1 MKKILVIIVLSIVL
15 ISNIKLDRTSIKKEE
30 TRAIFVS
37 YIELNKYIKGNDYEI
52 SKRNIRKIIK
62 NIKRL
67 KCNTIILQVRS
78 ASDAIYKSTIY
89 PMSLNIV
96 NTEYDD
102 YYDVLDYFI
111 KESHKSNVKVIAWI
125 NPYRIRT
132 TCDKTTITEKNPAYK
147 YLDTDIVYINNGIYY
162 NPSKQETEDLIVKGV
177 EEVLN
182 YDVDGILFDDYF
194 YPDNNIDK
202 KDYEEYIKNNEFI
215 EEKNYRLNI
224 VNKMIKRVYKTCK
237 NKNIKFG
244 ISPDGNIDNNYNKN
258 YADVKSW
265 LKSNEYIDFIM
276 PQIYYG
282 FYNSTRDYI
291 KVTKE
296 AESLMKQKYDFPNC
310 ISTFQSQ
317 IPPYGKWYEVKGGW
331 YESFEKQYE
340 EDKREELVSKCYA
353 AYQLDWMISH
363 EYGLYDIVQ
372 ALNDEFHKSE
382 KDGYENPTPG
392 ELFQEFEDTGFHSE
406 IYACKDEFLDCEFQ
420 DEAYMNHLFAM
431 MPDSDSIRNF
441 YKELMEEPTQE
452 REEER

>member
-30 TRAIFVS
+30 ETRAIFVS
-37 YIELNKYIKGNDYEI
+37 YIELNKYIKGNNYEI

-62 NIKRL
+62 NIKKL

-78 ASDAIYKSTIY
+78 ASDAIYKSNIY

-96 NTEYDD
+96 NTEYDE

-147 YLDTDIVYINNGIYY
+147 YLDSDIVYINNGIYY

-224 VNKMIKRVYKTCK
+224 VNKTIKRVYKTCK

-296 AESLMKQKYDFPNC
+296 WENLIENKDIELYIALAFYKVGM
-310 ISTFQSQ
+310 
-317 IPPYGKWYEVKGGW
+317 
-331 YESFEKQYE
+331 
-340 EDKREELVSKCYA
+340 EDKYAKSGFNEWIDNDNIIMREILLSRNLKNYKGFS
-353 AYQLDWMISH
+353 L
-363 EYGLYDIVQ
+363 
-372 ALNDEFHKSE
+372 FR
-382 KDGYENPTPG
+382 YENIFN
-392 ELFQEFEDTGFHSE
+392 EE
-406 IYACKDEFLDCEFQ
+406 IYTKT
-420 DEAYMNHLFAM
+420 
-431 MPDSDSIRNF
+431 SI
-441 YKELMEEPTQE
+441 KEIENLKKILN
-452 REEER
+452 

>member
-1 MKKILVIIVLSIVL
+1 MKKILVIIILSIVL
-15 ISNIKLDRTSIKKEE
+15 ISNIKLDRTSIQKEEE

-62 NIKRL
+62 NIKKL

-78 ASDAIYKSTIY
+78 ASDAIYKSNIY

-182 YDVDGILFDDYF
+182 YDVDGMLFDDYF

-215 EEKNYRLNI
+215 EEKDYRLNI

-296 AESLMKQKYDFPNC
+296 WENLIENKDIELYIALAFYKVGM
-310 ISTFQSQ
+310 
-317 IPPYGKWYEVKGGW
+317 
-331 YESFEKQYE
+331 
-340 EDKREELVSKCYA
+340 EDKYA
-353 AYQLDWMISH
+353 KSGFNEWID
-363 EYGLYDIVQ
+363 
-372 ALNDEFHKSE
+372 NDNIIMKEILLSRNLKNYKGFSLFR
-382 KDGYENPTPG
+382 YENIFN
-392 ELFQEFEDTGFHSE
+392 EE
-406 IYACKDEFLDCEFQ
+406 IYTKT
-420 DEAYMNHLFAM
+420 
-431 MPDSDSIRNF
+431 SI
-441 YKELMEEPTQE
+441 KEIENLKKILN
-452 REEER
+452 

>member
-1 MKKILVIIVLSIVL
+1 MKKILVIIILSIVL
-15 ISNIKLDRTSIKKEE
+15 ISNIKLDRTSIKKEEE

-78 ASDAIYKSTIY
+78 ASDAIYKSNIY

-296 AESLMKQKYDFPNC
+296 WENLIENKDIELYIALAFYKVGM
-310 ISTFQSQ
+310 
-317 IPPYGKWYEVKGGW
+317 
-331 YESFEKQYE
+331 
-340 EDKREELVSKCYA
+340 EDKYAKSGFNEWIDNDNIIMREILLSRNLKNYKGFS
-353 AYQLDWMISH
+353 L
-363 EYGLYDIVQ
+363 
-372 ALNDEFHKSE
+372 FR
-382 KDGYENPTPG
+382 YENIFN
-392 ELFQEFEDTGFHSE
+392 EE
-406 IYACKDEFLDCEFQ
+406 IYTKT
-420 DEAYMNHLFAM
+420 
-431 MPDSDSIRNF
+431 SI
-441 YKELMEEPTQE
+441 KEIENLKKILN
-452 REEER
+452 

>member
-1 MKKILVIIVLSIVL
+1 MKKILIIIILSIVL
-15 ISNIKLDRTSIKKEE
+15 ISNIKLDRTSIKKEEE

-62 NIKRL
+62 NIKKL

-78 ASDAIYKSTIY
+78 ASDAIYKSNIY

-215 EEKNYRLNI
+215 EEKDYRLNI

-265 LKSNEYIDFIM
+265 LKSDEYIDFIM

-296 AESLMKQKYDFPNC
+296 WENLIENKDIELYIALAFYKVGM
-310 ISTFQSQ
+310 
-317 IPPYGKWYEVKGGW
+317 
-331 YESFEKQYE
+331 
-340 EDKREELVSKCYA
+340 EDKYAKSGFNEWIDNDNIIMREILLSRNLKNYKGFS
-353 AYQLDWMISH
+353 L
-363 EYGLYDIVQ
+363 
-372 ALNDEFHKSE
+372 FR
-382 KDGYENPTPG
+382 YENIFN
-392 ELFQEFEDTGFHSE
+392 EE
-406 IYACKDEFLDCEFQ
+406 IYTKT
-420 DEAYMNHLFAM
+420 
-431 MPDSDSIRNF
+431 SI
-441 YKELMEEPTQE
+441 KEIENLKKILN
-452 REEER
+452 

>member
-1 MKKILVIIVLSIVL
+1 MKKILVIIILSIVL
-15 ISNIKLDRTSIKKEE
+15 ISNIKLDRKSIKKEEE

-78 ASDAIYKSTIY
+78 ASDAIYKSNIY

-147 YLDTDIVYINNGIYY
+147 YLDSDIVYINNGIYY

-177 EEVLN
+177 EELLN

-202 KDYEEYIKNNEFI
+202 KDYEEHIKNNEFI

-296 AESLMKQKYDFPNC
+296 WENLIENKDIELYIALAFYKVGM
-310 ISTFQSQ
+310 
-317 IPPYGKWYEVKGGW
+317 
-331 YESFEKQYE
+331 
-340 EDKREELVSKCYA
+340 EDKYAKSGFNEWIDNDNIIMREILLSRNLKNYKGFS
-353 AYQLDWMISH
+353 L
-363 EYGLYDIVQ
+363 
-372 ALNDEFHKSE
+372 FR
-382 KDGYENPTPG
+382 YENIFN
-392 ELFQEFEDTGFHSE
+392 EE
-406 IYACKDEFLDCEFQ
+406 IYTKT
-420 DEAYMNHLFAM
+420 
-431 MPDSDSIRNF
+431 SI
-441 YKELMEEPTQE
+441 KEIENLKKILN
-452 REEER
+452 

>member
-1 MKKILVIIVLSIVL
+1 MKKRLVIIVLSIVL
-15 ISNIKLDRTSIKKEE
+15 ISNIKLDRTSIKKEEE

-78 ASDAIYKSTIY
+78 ASDAIYKSNIY

-177 EEVLN
+177 EELLN

-296 AESLMKQKYDFPNC
+296 WENLIENKDIELYIALAFYKVGM
-310 ISTFQSQ
+310 
-317 IPPYGKWYEVKGGW
+317 
-331 YESFEKQYE
+331 
-340 EDKREELVSKCYA
+340 EDKYAKSGFNEWIDNDNIIMREILLSRNLKNYKGFS
-353 AYQLDWMISH
+353 L
-363 EYGLYDIVQ
+363 
-372 ALNDEFHKSE
+372 FR
-382 KDGYENPTPG
+382 YENIFN
-392 ELFQEFEDTGFHSE
+392 EE
-406 IYACKDEFLDCEFQ
+406 IYTKT
-420 DEAYMNHLFAM
+420 
-431 MPDSDSIRNF
+431 SI
-441 YKELMEEPTQE
+441 KEIENLKKILN
-452 REEER
+452 

>member
-1 MKKILVIIVLSIVL
+1 MKKILVIIILSIVL

-62 NIKRL
+62 NIKSL

-78 ASDAIYKSTIY
+78 ASDAIYKSNIY

-111 KESHKSNVKVIAWI
+111 KESHKSNVKIIAWI

-132 TCDKTTITEKNPAYK
+132 TCDKNTITEKNPAYK

-215 EEKNYRLNI
+215 EEKDYRLNI

-296 AESLMKQKYDFPNC
+296 WENLIENKEIELYIALAFYKVGM
-310 ISTFQSQ
+310 
-317 IPPYGKWYEVKGGW
+317 
-331 YESFEKQYE
+331 
-340 EDKREELVSKCYA
+340 EDKYAKNGFNEWIDNDNIIMREILLSRNLKNYKGFS
-353 AYQLDWMISH
+353 L
-363 EYGLYDIVQ
+363 
-372 ALNDEFHKSE
+372 FR
-382 KDGYENPTPG
+382 YENIFN
-392 ELFQEFEDTGFHSE
+392 EE
-406 IYACKDEFLDCEFQ
+406 IYTKT
-420 DEAYMNHLFAM
+420 
-431 MPDSDSIRNF
+431 SI
-441 YKELMEEPTQE
+441 KEIENLKKILN
-452 REEER
+452 

>member
-1 MKKILVIIVLSIVL
+1 MKKILVIIILSIVL
-15 ISNIKLDRTSIKKEE
+15 ISNIKLDRTSIKKEEEE

-62 NIKRL
+62 NIKKL

-78 ASDAIYKSTIY
+78 ASDAIYKSNIY

-215 EEKNYRLNI
+215 EEKDYRLNI

-296 AESLMKQKYDFPNC
+296 WENLIENKDIELYIALAFYKVGM
-310 ISTFQSQ
+310 
-317 IPPYGKWYEVKGGW
+317 
-331 YESFEKQYE
+331 
-340 EDKREELVSKCYA
+340 EDKYAKSGFNEWIDNDNIIMREILLSRNLKNYKGFS
-353 AYQLDWMISH
+353 L
-363 EYGLYDIVQ
+363 
-372 ALNDEFHKSE
+372 FR
-382 KDGYENPTPG
+382 YENIFN
-392 ELFQEFEDTGFHSE
+392 EE
-406 IYACKDEFLDCEFQ
+406 IYTKT
-420 DEAYMNHLFAM
+420 
-431 MPDSDSIRNF
+431 SI
-441 YKELMEEPTQE
+441 KEIENLKKILN
-452 REEER
+452 

>member
-1 MKKILVIIVLSIVL
+1 MKKILVIIILSIVL
-15 ISNIKLDRTSIKKEE
+15 ISNTKLDRTSIQKEEE

-62 NIKRL
+62 NIKKL

-78 ASDAIYKSTIY
+78 ASDAIYKSNIY

-102 YYDVLDYFI
+102 YYDVLNYFI

-215 EEKNYRLNI
+215 EEKDYRLNI
-224 VNKMIKRVYKTCK
+224 VNKMVKRVYKICK

-296 AESLMKQKYDFPNC
+296 WENLIENKDIELYIALAFYKVGM
-310 ISTFQSQ
+310 
-317 IPPYGKWYEVKGGW
+317 
-331 YESFEKQYE
+331 
-340 EDKREELVSKCYA
+340 EDKYA
-353 AYQLDWMISH
+353 KSGFNEWID
-363 EYGLYDIVQ
+363 
-372 ALNDEFHKSE
+372 NDNIIMKEILLSRNLKNYKGFSLFR
-382 KDGYENPTPG
+382 YENIFN
-392 ELFQEFEDTGFHSE
+392 EE
-406 IYACKDEFLDCEFQ
+406 IYTKT
-420 DEAYMNHLFAM
+420 
-431 MPDSDSIRNF
+431 SI
-441 YKELMEEPTQE
+441 KEIENLKKILN
-452 REEER
+452 

>member
-1 MKKILVIIVLSIVL
+1 MKKILVIIILSIVL
-15 ISNIKLDRTSIKKEE
+15 ISNTKLDRTSIQKEEE

-62 NIKRL
+62 NIKKL

-78 ASDAIYKSTIY
+78 ASDAIYKSNIY
-89 PMSLNIV
+89 PLSLNIV

-162 NPSKQETEDLIVKGV
+162 NPSKQETEDLIVNGV

-215 EEKNYRLNI
+215 EEKDYRLNI

-296 AESLMKQKYDFPNC
+296 WENLIENKDIELYIALAFYKVGM
-310 ISTFQSQ
+310 
-317 IPPYGKWYEVKGGW
+317 
-331 YESFEKQYE
+331 
-340 EDKREELVSKCYA
+340 EDKYAKSGFNEWIDNDNIIMREILLSRNLKNYKGFS
-353 AYQLDWMISH
+353 L
-363 EYGLYDIVQ
+363 
-372 ALNDEFHKSE
+372 FR
-382 KDGYENPTPG
+382 YENIFN
-392 ELFQEFEDTGFHSE
+392 EE
-406 IYACKDEFLDCEFQ
+406 IYTKT
-420 DEAYMNHLFAM
+420 
-431 MPDSDSIRNF
+431 SI
-441 YKELMEEPTQE
+441 KEIENLKKILN
-452 REEER
+452 

>member
-78 ASDAIYKSTIY
+78 ASDAIYKSNIY

-147 YLDTDIVYINNGIYY
+147 YLDSDIVYINNGIYY

-215 EEKNYRLNI
+215 EEKDYRLNI
-224 VNKMIKRVYKTCK
+224 VNKMVKRVYKTCK

-296 AESLMKQKYDFPNC
+296 WENLIENKDIELYIALAFYKVGM
-310 ISTFQSQ
+310 
-317 IPPYGKWYEVKGGW
+317 
-331 YESFEKQYE
+331 
-340 EDKREELVSKCYA
+340 EDKYAKSGFNEWIDNDNIIMREILLSRNLKNYKGFS
-353 AYQLDWMISH
+353 L
-363 EYGLYDIVQ
+363 
-372 ALNDEFHKSE
+372 FR
-382 KDGYENPTPG
+382 YENIFN
-392 ELFQEFEDTGFHSE
+392 EE
-406 IYACKDEFLDCEFQ
+406 IYTKT
-420 DEAYMNHLFAM
+420 
-431 MPDSDSIRNF
+431 SI
-441 YKELMEEPTQE
+441 KEIENLKKILN
-452 REEER
+452 

>member
-1 MKKILVIIVLSIVL
+1 MKKILVIIILSIVL
-15 ISNIKLDRTSIKKEE
+15 ISNTKLDRTSIQKEEE

-52 SKRNIRKIIK
+52 SKRNIRNIIK

-78 ASDAIYKSTIY
+78 ASDAIYKSNIY

-296 AESLMKQKYDFPNC
+296 WENLIENKDIELYIALAFYKVGM
-310 ISTFQSQ
+310 
-317 IPPYGKWYEVKGGW
+317 
-331 YESFEKQYE
+331 
-340 EDKREELVSKCYA
+340 EDKYAKSGFNEWIDNDNIIMREILLSRNLKNYKGFS
-353 AYQLDWMISH
+353 L
-363 EYGLYDIVQ
+363 
-372 ALNDEFHKSE
+372 FR
-382 KDGYENPTPG
+382 YENIFN
-392 ELFQEFEDTGFHSE
+392 EE
-406 IYACKDEFLDCEFQ
+406 IYTKT
-420 DEAYMNHLFAM
+420 
-431 MPDSDSIRNF
+431 SI
-441 YKELMEEPTQE
+441 KEIENLKKILN
-452 REEER
+452 

>member
-78 ASDAIYKSTIY
+78 ASDAIYKSNIY

-96 NTEYDD
+96 NTEYDE

-215 EEKNYRLNI
+215 EEKDYRLNI

-296 AESLMKQKYDFPNC
+296 WENLIENKDIELYIALAFYKVGM
-310 ISTFQSQ
+310 
-317 IPPYGKWYEVKGGW
+317 
-331 YESFEKQYE
+331 
-340 EDKREELVSKCYA
+340 EDKYAKSGFNEWIDNDNIIMREILLSRNLKNYKGFS
-353 AYQLDWMISH
+353 L
-363 EYGLYDIVQ
+363 
-372 ALNDEFHKSE
+372 FR
-382 KDGYENPTPG
+382 YENIFN
-392 ELFQEFEDTGFHSE
+392 EE
-406 IYACKDEFLDCEFQ
+406 IYTKT
-420 DEAYMNHLFAM
+420 
-431 MPDSDSIRNF
+431 SI
-441 YKELMEEPTQE
+441 KEIENLKKILN
-452 REEER
+452 

>member
-15 ISNIKLDRTSIKKEE
+15 ISNIKLDRTSIKKEEE

-78 ASDAIYKSTIY
+78 ASDAIYKSNIY

-147 YLDTDIVYINNGIYY
+147 YLDSDIVYINNGIYY

-177 EEVLN
+177 EELLN

-296 AESLMKQKYDFPNC
+296 WENLIENKDIELYIALAFYKVGM
-310 ISTFQSQ
+310 
-317 IPPYGKWYEVKGGW
+317 
-331 YESFEKQYE
+331 
-340 EDKREELVSKCYA
+340 EDKYAKSGFNEWIDNDNIIMREILLSRNLKNYKGFS
-353 AYQLDWMISH
+353 L
-363 EYGLYDIVQ
+363 
-372 ALNDEFHKSE
+372 FR
-382 KDGYENPTPG
+382 YENIFN
-392 ELFQEFEDTGFHSE
+392 EE
-406 IYACKDEFLDCEFQ
+406 IYTKT
-420 DEAYMNHLFAM
+420 
-431 MPDSDSIRNF
+431 SI
-441 YKELMEEPTQE
+441 KEIENLKKILN
-452 REEER
+452 

>member
-1 MKKILVIIVLSIVL
+1 MKKILVIIILSIVL
-15 ISNIKLDRTSIKKEE
+15 ISNTKLDRTSIQKEEE

-62 NIKRL
+62 NIKSL

-78 ASDAIYKSTIY
+78 ASDAIYKSNIY

-215 EEKNYRLNI
+215 EEKDYRLNI
-224 VNKMIKRVYKTCK
+224 VNKMVKRVYKTCK

-296 AESLMKQKYDFPNC
+296 WENLIENKDIELYIALAFYKVGM
-310 ISTFQSQ
+310 
-317 IPPYGKWYEVKGGW
+317 
-331 YESFEKQYE
+331 
-340 EDKREELVSKCYA
+340 EDKYAKSGFNEWIDNDNIIMREILLSRNLKNYKGFS
-353 AYQLDWMISH
+353 L
-363 EYGLYDIVQ
+363 
-372 ALNDEFHKSE
+372 FR
-382 KDGYENPTPG
+382 YENIFN
-392 ELFQEFEDTGFHSE
+392 EE
-406 IYACKDEFLDCEFQ
+406 IYTKT
-420 DEAYMNHLFAM
+420 
-431 MPDSDSIRNF
+431 SI
-441 YKELMEEPTQE
+441 KEIENLKKILN
-452 REEER
+452 

>member
-30 TRAIFVS
+30 ETRAIFVS
-37 YIELNKYIKGNDYEI
+37 YIELNKYIKGNNYEI

-78 ASDAIYKSTIY
+78 ASDAIYKSNIY

-96 NTEYDD
+96 NTEYDE

-215 EEKNYRLNI
+215 EEKDYRLNI

-296 AESLMKQKYDFPNC
+296 WENLIENKDIELYIALAFYKVGM
-310 ISTFQSQ
+310 
-317 IPPYGKWYEVKGGW
+317 
-331 YESFEKQYE
+331 
-340 EDKREELVSKCYA
+340 EDKYAKSGFNEWIDNDNIIMREILLSRNLKNYKGFS
-353 AYQLDWMISH
+353 L
-363 EYGLYDIVQ
+363 
-372 ALNDEFHKSE
+372 FR
-382 KDGYENPTPG
+382 YENIFN
-392 ELFQEFEDTGFHSE
+392 EE
-406 IYACKDEFLDCEFQ
+406 IYTKT
-420 DEAYMNHLFAM
+420 
-431 MPDSDSIRNF
+431 SI
-441 YKELMEEPTQE
+441 KEIENLKKILN
-452 REEER
+452 

>member
-30 TRAIFVS
+30 ETRAIFVS
-37 YIELNKYIKGNDYEI
+37 YIELNKYIKGNNYEI

-62 NIKRL
+62 NIKNL

-78 ASDAIYKSTIY
+78 ASDAIYKSNIY

-147 YLDTDIVYINNGIYY
+147 YLDSDIVYINNGIYY

-177 EEVLN
+177 EELLN

-296 AESLMKQKYDFPNC
+296 WENLIENKDIELYIALAFYKVGM
-310 ISTFQSQ
+310 
-317 IPPYGKWYEVKGGW
+317 
-331 YESFEKQYE
+331 
-340 EDKREELVSKCYA
+340 EDKYAKSGFNEWIDNDNIIMREILLSRNLKNYKGFS
-353 AYQLDWMISH
+353 L
-363 EYGLYDIVQ
+363 
-372 ALNDEFHKSE
+372 FR
-382 KDGYENPTPG
+382 YENIFN
-392 ELFQEFEDTGFHSE
+392 EE
-406 IYACKDEFLDCEFQ
+406 IYTKT
-420 DEAYMNHLFAM
+420 
-431 MPDSDSIRNF
+431 SI
-441 YKELMEEPTQE
+441 KEIENLKKILN
-452 REEER
+452 

>member
-78 ASDAIYKSTIY
+78 ASDAIYKSNIY

-102 YYDVLDYFI
+102 YFDVLDYFI

-162 NPSKQETEDLIVKGV
+162 NPSKQETEDLIIKGV

-296 AESLMKQKYDFPNC
+296 WENLIENKDIELYIALAFYKVGM
-310 ISTFQSQ
+310 
-317 IPPYGKWYEVKGGW
+317 
-331 YESFEKQYE
+331 
-340 EDKREELVSKCYA
+340 EDKYAKSGFNEWIDNDNIIMREILLSRNLKNYKGFS
-353 AYQLDWMISH
+353 L
-363 EYGLYDIVQ
+363 
-372 ALNDEFHKSE
+372 FR
-382 KDGYENPTPG
+382 YENIFN
-392 ELFQEFEDTGFHSE
+392 EE
-406 IYACKDEFLDCEFQ
+406 IYTKT
-420 DEAYMNHLFAM
+420 
-431 MPDSDSIRNF
+431 SI
-441 YKELMEEPTQE
+441 KEIENLKKILN
-452 REEER
+452 

>member
-1 MKKILVIIVLSIVL
+1 MKKILVIIILSIVL
-15 ISNIKLDRTSIKKEE
+15 ISNIKLDRTSIKKEEE

-62 NIKRL
+62 NIKSL

-78 ASDAIYKSTIY
+78 ASDAIYKSNIY

-111 KESHKSNVKVIAWI
+111 KESHKSNVKIIAWI

-132 TCDKTTITEKNPAYK
+132 TCDKNTITEKNPAYK

-215 EEKNYRLNI
+215 EEKDYRLNI

-282 FYNSTRDYI
+282 FYNSTRDYV

-296 AESLMKQKYDFPNC
+296 WENLIENKEIELYIALAFYKVGM
-310 ISTFQSQ
+310 
-317 IPPYGKWYEVKGGW
+317 
-331 YESFEKQYE
+331 
-340 EDKREELVSKCYA
+340 EDKYAKSGFNEWIDNDNIIMREILLSRNLKNYKGFS
-353 AYQLDWMISH
+353 L
-363 EYGLYDIVQ
+363 
-372 ALNDEFHKSE
+372 FR
-382 KDGYENPTPG
+382 YENIFN
-392 ELFQEFEDTGFHSE
+392 EE
-406 IYACKDEFLDCEFQ
+406 IYTKT
-420 DEAYMNHLFAM
+420 
-431 MPDSDSIRNF
+431 SI
-441 YKELMEEPTQE
+441 KEIENLKKILN
-452 REEER
+452 

>member
-78 ASDAIYKSTIY
+78 ASDAIYKSNIY

-102 YYDVLDYFI
+102 YFDVLDYFI

-215 EEKNYRLNI
+215 EEKDYRLNI

-296 AESLMKQKYDFPNC
+296 WENLIENKDIELYIALAFYKVGM
-310 ISTFQSQ
+310 
-317 IPPYGKWYEVKGGW
+317 
-331 YESFEKQYE
+331 
-340 EDKREELVSKCYA
+340 EDKYAKSGFNEWIDNDNIIMREILLSRNLKNYKGFS
-353 AYQLDWMISH
+353 L
-363 EYGLYDIVQ
+363 
-372 ALNDEFHKSE
+372 FR
-382 KDGYENPTPG
+382 YENIFN
-392 ELFQEFEDTGFHSE
+392 EE
-406 IYACKDEFLDCEFQ
+406 IYTKT
-420 DEAYMNHLFAM
+420 
-431 MPDSDSIRNF
+431 SI
-441 YKELMEEPTQE
+441 KEIENLKKILN
-452 REEER
+452 

>member
-15 ISNIKLDRTSIKKEE
+15 ISNIKLDRTSIKKEEE

-62 NIKRL
+62 NIKNL

-78 ASDAIYKSTIY
+78 ASDAIYKSNIY

-147 YLDTDIVYINNGIYY
+147 YLDSDIVYINNGIYY

-296 AESLMKQKYDFPNC
+296 WENLIENKDIELYIALAFYKVGM
-310 ISTFQSQ
+310 
-317 IPPYGKWYEVKGGW
+317 
-331 YESFEKQYE
+331 
-340 EDKREELVSKCYA
+340 EDKYAKSGFNEWIDNDNIIMREILLSRNLKNYKGFS
-353 AYQLDWMISH
+353 L
-363 EYGLYDIVQ
+363 
-372 ALNDEFHKSE
+372 FR
-382 KDGYENPTPG
+382 YENIFN
-392 ELFQEFEDTGFHSE
+392 EE
-406 IYACKDEFLDCEFQ
+406 IYTKT
-420 DEAYMNHLFAM
+420 
-431 MPDSDSIRNF
+431 SI
-441 YKELMEEPTQE
+441 KEIENLKKILN
-452 REEER
+452 

>member
-1 MKKILVIIVLSIVL
+1 MKKILVIIILSIVL
-15 ISNIKLDRTSIKKEE
+15 ISNTKLDRTSIQKEEE

-62 NIKRL
+62 NIKKL

-78 ASDAIYKSTIY
+78 ASDAIYKSNIY

-215 EEKNYRLNI
+215 EEKDYRLNI

-296 AESLMKQKYDFPNC
+296 WENLIENKDIELYIALAFYKVGM
-310 ISTFQSQ
+310 
-317 IPPYGKWYEVKGGW
+317 
-331 YESFEKQYE
+331 
-340 EDKREELVSKCYA
+340 EDKYAKSGFNEWIDNDNIIMREILLSRNLKNYKGFS
-353 AYQLDWMISH
+353 L
-363 EYGLYDIVQ
+363 
-372 ALNDEFHKSE
+372 FR
-382 KDGYENPTPG
+382 YENIFN
-392 ELFQEFEDTGFHSE
+392 EE
-406 IYACKDEFLDCEFQ
+406 IYTKT
-420 DEAYMNHLFAM
+420 
-431 MPDSDSIRNF
+431 SI
-441 YKELMEEPTQE
+441 KEIENLKKILN
-452 REEER
+452 

>member
-15 ISNIKLDRTSIKKEE
+15 ISNIKLDRTSIKKEEE

-78 ASDAIYKSTIY
+78 ASDAIYKSNIY

-162 NPSKQETEDLIVKGV
+162 NPSKQETEDLIIKGV

-194 YPDNNIDK
+194 YPDNNVDK

-224 VNKMIKRVYKTCK
+224 VNKTIKRVYKTCK

-296 AESLMKQKYDFPNC
+296 WENLIENKDIELYIALAFYKVGM
-310 ISTFQSQ
+310 
-317 IPPYGKWYEVKGGW
+317 
-331 YESFEKQYE
+331 
-340 EDKREELVSKCYA
+340 EDKYAKSGFNEWIDNDNIIMREILLSRNLKNYKGFS
-353 AYQLDWMISH
+353 L
-363 EYGLYDIVQ
+363 
-372 ALNDEFHKSE
+372 FR
-382 KDGYENPTPG
+382 YENIFN
-392 ELFQEFEDTGFHSE
+392 EE
-406 IYACKDEFLDCEFQ
+406 IYTKT
-420 DEAYMNHLFAM
+420 
-431 MPDSDSIRNF
+431 SI
-441 YKELMEEPTQE
+441 KEIENLKKILN
-452 REEER
+452 